1 MSDNLER
8 NKDVSLPVSKDS
20 QINVVVN
27 RAGEKNAIDLT
38 GVIQNMKRLKGVFGW
53 LTVLL
58 ALAGICLPLLLHGLK
73 KPDLRVASVVTLDYD
88 VPDEEGKEGEMIPV
102 ANLTAPDGEELDLSQ
117 ITSSYVLTAAVS
129 GLSLPEKV
137 TVASIRSNIKV
148 ERILTEDSRRQQ
160 EIASKMLADK
170 NGAAY
175 SQLQSVKLTYVN
187 QFVVSLDNGFGEDE
201 KHKVY
206 LKDDELRILLD
217 RILVSYNDYLA
228 MTYADQK
235 IPGDEIAVIDT
246 DALDIMESIDLLKSA
261 VTELYDYCDSR
272 TDEVKDYRSARDGRS
287 LRDLMET
294 INTVL
299 VVNVNYL
306 SSYVYANSIAEDMDT
321 MLSKYRYLLRETESK
336 LEVANQTIATTDE
349 LIANYKPD
357 RVLVGGQ
364 DQDGV
369 QSTSVTTDYYN
380 ELMTTQAENYRMAA
394 ELEIQIA
401 DIKDKIENLERGN
414 TTVKTEKAKEE
425 LKAAIK
431 TCHEVYLSVRAQMEE
446 INGSAFYTKYADAT
460 AAQGERL
467 NFLSANKKKLILG
480 VALGIFL
487 GLGIWFVAAF
497 AEEMKRA
504 GSDKKGEV
512 NA

>member
-1 MSDNLER
+1 MSDIME
-8 NKDVSLPVSKDS
+8 KDKDASMPVSKDS

-27 RAGEKNAIDLT
+27 HAGEGDAIDL
-38 GVIQNMKRLKGVFGW
+38 VRVFQNMKRGAGVFGW
-53 LTVLL
+53 LTVLFVII
-58 ALAGICLPLLLHGLK
+58 GICLPLLLHGFK
-73 KPDLRVASVVTLDYD
+73 KPELRVAAVVTLDYD
-88 VPDEEGKEGEMIPV
+88 VPDEEGKDGEMIPV

-117 ITSSYVLTAAVS
+117 ITSSYVLTEAVA

-137 TVASIRSNIKV
+137 TVANIRSNIKV

-170 NGAAY
+170 NNAAY
-175 SQLQSVKLTYVN
+175 AQLQSVKLTYVN
-187 QFVVSLDNGFGEDE
+187 QFVVSLDNGFGDG
-201 KHKVY
+201 KKVY
-206 LKDDELRILLD
+206 LKDDELRLLLD
-217 RILVSYNDYLA
+217 RILESYNDYLA

-246 DALDIMESIDLLKSA
+246 DALDLMESIDLLKSA

-294 INTVL
+294 INTVMD
-299 VVNVNYL
+299 VNVNYL

-380 ELMTTQAENYRMAA
+380 ELMTTQAENYQLAA
-394 ELEIQIA
+394 ELEIEIA
-401 DIKDKIENLERGN
+401 DIKDKIANLERGN

-425 LKAAIK
+425 LKAAIE

-467 NFLSANKKKLILG
+467 SFISANKKKLILG
-480 VALGIFL
+480 VALGLFL

-512 NA
+512 TE

>member
-1 MSDNLER
+1 M
-8 NKDVSLPVSKDS
+8 
-20 QINVVVN
+20 
-27 RAGEKNAIDLT
+27 
-38 GVIQNMKRLKGVFGW
+38 
-53 LTVLL
+53 
-58 ALAGICLPLLLHGLK
+58 
-73 KPDLRVASVVTLDYD
+73 
-88 VPDEEGKEGEMIPV
+88 
-102 ANLTAPDGEELDLSQ
+102 
-117 ITSSYVLTAAVS
+117 
-129 GLSLPEKV
+129 
-137 TVASIRSNIKV
+137 
-148 ERILTEDSRRQQ
+148 
-160 EIASKMLADK
+160 
-170 NGAAY
+170 
-175 SQLQSVKLTYVN
+175 KLTYVN

-294 INTVL
+294 INTVMD
-299 VVNVNYL
+299 VNVNYL

>member
-1 MSDNLER
+1 MSDNME
-8 NKDVSLPVSKDS
+8 KDKDAAMPVSKDS

-27 RAGEKNAIDLT
+27 HAGEGDAIDL
-38 GVIQNMKRLKGVFGW
+38 VRVFQNMKRGAGVFGW
-53 LTVLL
+53 LTVLFVII
-58 ALAGICLPLLLHGLK
+58 GICLPLLLHGFK
-73 KPDLRVASVVTLDYD
+73 KPVLRVAAVVTLDYE
-88 VPDEEGKEGEMIPV
+88 VPDENSKDGEMIPV
-102 ANLTAPDGEELDLSQ
+102 ANLTAPDGEDLDLSQ
-117 ITSSYVLTAAVS
+117 ITSSYVLSAAVE

-137 TVASIRSNIKV
+137 TVANIRSNIKV

-187 QFVVSLDNGFGEDE
+187 QFVVSLDNGFGDG
-201 KHKVY
+201 KDKVY
-206 LKDDELRILLD
+206 LKDDELRLLLD
-217 RILVSYNDYLA
+217 RILESYNDYLA

-246 DALDIMESIDLLKSA
+246 DALDLMESIDLLKSA

-272 TDEVKDYRSARDGRS
+272 SDEVKDYRSARDGRS

-294 INTVL
+294 INTVMD
-299 VVNVNYL
+299 VNVNYL

-357 RVLVGGQ
+357 RVLVSGQ
-364 DQDGV
+364 EDGL

-380 ELMTTQAENYRMAA
+380 ELMTTQAQNYQFAA
-394 ELEIQIA
+394 ELEIEIA
-401 DIKDKIENLERGN
+401 DIKDKIANLERGN

-425 LKAAIK
+425 LKAAIE

-467 NFLSANKKKLILG
+467 SFISANKKKLILG
-480 VALGIFL
+480 VALCLFL

-512 NA
+512 TE

>member
-1 MSDNLER
+1 MSDNME
-8 NKDVSLPVSKDS
+8 KDKDAAMPVSKDS

-27 RAGEKNAIDLT
+27 HAGEGDAIDL
-38 GVIQNMKRLKGVFGW
+38 VRVFQNMKRGAGVFGW
-53 LTVLL
+53 LTVLFVII
-58 ALAGICLPLLLHGLK
+58 GICLPLLLHGFK
-73 KPDLRVASVVTLDYD
+73 KPELRVASVVTLDYD
-88 VPDEEGKEGEMIPV
+88 VPDEEGKDGEMIPV

-117 ITSSYVLTAAVS
+117 ITSSYVLTEAVA

-160 EIASKMLADK
+160 EVASKMLADK
-170 NGAAY
+170 NSAAY
-175 SQLQSVKLTYVN
+175 AQLQSVKLTYVN
-187 QFVVSLDNGFGEDE
+187 QFVVSLDNGFGDNE
-201 KHKVY
+201 KDKVY
-206 LKDDELRILLD
+206 LKDDELRLLLD
-217 RILVSYNDYLA
+217 RILASYNDYLA

-246 DALDIMESIDLLKSA
+246 DALDLMESIDLLKSA

-272 TDEVKDYRSARDGRS
+272 SDEVKDYRSARDGRS

-294 INTVL
+294 INTVMD
-299 VVNVNYL
+299 VNVNYL

-336 LEVANQTIATTDE
+336 LEIANQTIATTDE

-357 RVLVGGQ
+357 RVLVSGQ
-364 DQDGV
+364 EDGL

-380 ELMTTQAENYRMAA
+380 ELMTTQAQNYQLAA

-401 DIKDKIENLERGN
+401 DIKDKIANLERGN

-425 LKAAIK
+425 LKAAIE

-467 NFLSANKKKLILG
+467 SFISANKKKLILG
-480 VALGIFL
+480 VALGLFL

-512 NA
+512 TE

>member
-1 MSDNLER
+1 MSDNME
-8 NKDVSLPVSKDS
+8 KDKDAAMPVSKDS

-27 RAGEKNAIDLT
+27 HAGEGDAIDL
-38 GVIQNMKRLKGVFGW
+38 VRVFQNMKRGAGVFGW
-53 LTVLL
+53 LTLL
-58 ALAGICLPLLLHGLK
+58 FVIVGMCLPLLLHGFK
-73 KPDLRVASVVTLDYD
+73 KPELRVASVVTLDYD
-88 VPDEEGKEGEMIPV
+88 VPGAKEGEMIPV
-102 ANLTAPDGEELDLSQ
+102 ANLTAPDGEDLDLSQ
-117 ITSSYVLTAAVS
+117 ITSSYVLSAAVA

-137 TVASIRSNIKV
+137 TVANIRSNIKV

-187 QFVVSLDNGFGEDE
+187 QFVVSLDNGFGDG
-201 KHKVY
+201 KNKVY
-206 LKDDELRILLD
+206 LKDDELRLLLD
-217 RILVSYNDYLA
+217 RILESYNDYLA

-294 INTVL
+294 INTVMD
-299 VVNVNYL
+299 VNVNYL

-357 RVLVGGQ
+357 RVLVSGQ
-364 DQDGV
+364 EDGL

-380 ELMTTQAENYRMAA
+380 ELMTTQAQNYQLAA
-394 ELEIQIA
+394 ELEIEIA
-401 DIKDKIENLERGN
+401 DIKDKIANLERGN

-425 LKAAIK
+425 LKAAIE

-467 NFLSANKKKLILG
+467 SFISANKKKLILG
-480 VALGIFL
+480 VALGLFL

-512 NA
+512 TE

>member
-1 MSDNLER
+1 MSDIME
-8 NKDVSLPVSKDS
+8 KDKDAAMPVSKDS

-27 RAGEKNAIDLT
+27 HAGEGDAIDL
-38 GVIQNMKRLKGVFGW
+38 VRVFQNMKRGAGVFGW
-53 LTVLL
+53 LTVLFVII
-58 ALAGICLPLLLHGLK
+58 GICLPLLLHGFK
-73 KPDLRVASVVTLDYD
+73 KPELRVAAVVTLDYD
-88 VPDEEGKEGEMIPV
+88 VPDEEGKDGEMIPV

-117 ITSSYVLTAAVS
+117 ITSSYVLTEAVA

-170 NGAAY
+170 NNAAY
-175 SQLQSVKLTYVN
+175 AQLQSVKLTYVN
-187 QFVVSLDNGFGEDE
+187 QFVVSLDNGFGDNE
-201 KHKVY
+201 KDKVY
-206 LKDDELRILLD
+206 LKDDELRLLLD
-217 RILVSYNDYLA
+217 RILASYNDYLA

-246 DALDIMESIDLLKSA
+246 DALDLMESIDLLKSS
-261 VTELYDYCDSR
+261 VTELYNYCDSR

-294 INTVL
+294 INTVMD
-299 VVNVNYL
+299 VNVNYL

-336 LEVANQTIATTDE
+336 LEIANQTIATTDE

-357 RVLVGGQ
+357 RVLVSGQ
-364 DQDGV
+364 EDGL

-380 ELMTTQAENYRMAA
+380 ELMTTQAQNYQLAA
-394 ELEIQIA
+394 ELEIEIA
-401 DIKDKIENLERGN
+401 DIKDKIANLERGN

-425 LKAAIK
+425 LKAAIE

-467 NFLSANKKKLILG
+467 SFISANKKKLILG
-480 VALGIFL
+480 VALGLFL